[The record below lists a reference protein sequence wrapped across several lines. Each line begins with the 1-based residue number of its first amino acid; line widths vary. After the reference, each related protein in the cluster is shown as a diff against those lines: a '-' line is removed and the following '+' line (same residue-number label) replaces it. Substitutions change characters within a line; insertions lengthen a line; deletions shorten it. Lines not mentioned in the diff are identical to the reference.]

1 MKLRLAILL
10 LVAALPFPAASVDI
24 QRIVSGKGI
33 AAWFVHDRS
42 VPLIALSFAF
52 RGAGWS
58 SDPDGKEGL
67 ADMATALL
75 DEGAGDIDSQSF
87 QRALEETAARLSF
100 DADTDD
106 LSGRM
111 QTLVSERDRAFR
123 LLRLALTAPRFD
135 SGPVDRIR
143 SQIVASL
150 RVAAEDP
157 RRIGGRLW
165 RRAVFPRHVY
175 GRPGAGTEES
185 VSTISPEDL
194 GSYARNRFG
203 RDRLVVGVVGDIS
216 AAELKERLDEVF
228 GDLPASAPS
237 PEIPRIVPAAAGKT
251 LIVRKR
257 VPQSTMVFGHAG
269 VARDDPDWYAALLV
283 TEILGGG
290 GMNSRL
296 HEAVRNKRG
305 LAYSVYAYLNPLDR
319 AALVAGGVATRN
331 ARAGEALETVRA
343 EWRRIAGDGVT
354 EEELRDA
361 KTHLNGSFPLRFDSG
376 RRIADMLVGIQLA
389 RLGIDYVDSRRRLI
403 DSVTLE
409 QANRVARRIFRA
421 EDLTVVVV
429 GDPEDIA
436 ASP

>member
-1 MKLRLAILL
+1 MKLRLAVLL

-24 QRIVSGKGI
+24 QRVVSGKGVS
-33 AAWFVHDRS
+33 AWFVHDRS

-52 RGAGWS
+52 KGAGWS
-58 SDPDGKEGL
+58 SDPDGREGL
-67 ADMATALL
+67 ADMASALL
-75 DEGAGDIDSQSF
+75 DEGAGDMDSRSF

-106 LSGRM
+106 FSGRI

-143 SQIVASL
+143 GQIVAAL

-157 RRIGGRLW
+157 RKIGGRLW
-165 RRAVFPRHVY
+165 RRTVFPDHVY
-175 GRPGAGTEES
+175 GRPGSGTEES
-185 VSTISPEDL
+185 VSAIAPEDL
-194 GSYARNRFG
+194 ESYVRNSFG

-216 AAELKERLDEVF
+216 AAEAKERLDEVF

-237 PEIPRIVPAAAGKT
+237 PEIPRIVPAAGKT
-251 LIVRKR
+251 LIVRKQ
-257 VPQSTMVFGHAG
+257 VPQSAMVFGHAG
-269 VARDDPDWYAALLV
+269 IARDDPDWYAALLV

-290 GMNSRL
+290 GLNSRL
-296 HEAVRNKRG
+296 NEAVRNKRG

-354 EEELRDA
+354 EEELRDV
-361 KTHLNGSFPLRFDSG
+361 KTYLNGSFPLHFDSG

-389 RLGIDYVDSRRRLI
+389 RLGIDYVDRRRHLI

>member
-1 MKLRLAILL
+1 MKLRLAVLF

-24 QRIVSGKGI
+24 QRVVSGKGVS
-33 AAWFVHDRS
+33 AWFVHDRS

-52 RGAGWS
+52 RSAGWS
-58 SDPDGKEGL
+58 SDPDGREGL
-67 ADMATALL
+67 ADMASALL
-75 DEGAGDIDSQSF
+75 DEGAGDMDSRSF

-106 LSGRM
+106 FSGRI

-143 SQIVASL
+143 GQIVAAL

-157 RRIGGRLW
+157 RKIGGRLW
-165 RRAVFPRHVY
+165 RRTVFPDHVY
-175 GRPGAGTEES
+175 GRPGSGTEKS
-185 VSTISPEDL
+185 VSAIAPEDL
-194 GSYARNRFG
+194 ESYVRNSFG

-216 AAELKERLDEVF
+216 AAEAKERLDEVF

-237 PEIPRIVPAAAGKT
+237 PEIPRIVPAAGKT
-251 LIVRKR
+251 LIVRKQ
-257 VPQSTMVFGHAG
+257 VPQSAMVFGHAG
-269 VARDDPDWYAALLV
+269 IARDDPDWYAALLV

-290 GMNSRL
+290 GLNSRL
-296 HEAVRNKRG
+296 NEAVRNKRG

-354 EEELRDA
+354 EEELRDV
-361 KTHLNGSFPLRFDSG
+361 KTYLNGSFPLRFDSG

-389 RLGIDYVDSRRRLI
+389 RLGIDYVDRRRHLI

>member
-1 MKLRLAILL
+1 MKLRLAVLL

-24 QRIVSGKGI
+24 QRVVSGKGVS
-33 AAWFVHDRS
+33 AWFVRDRS

-58 SDPDGKEGL
+58 SDPDGREGL
-67 ADMATALL
+67 ADMASALL
-75 DEGAGDIDSQSF
+75 DEGAGDMDSRSF

-106 LSGRM
+106 FSGRI

-143 SQIVASL
+143 GQIVASL

-157 RRIGGRLW
+157 RKIGGRLW
-165 RRAVFPRHVY
+165 RRTVFPDHVY
-175 GRPGAGTEES
+175 GRPGSGTEES
-185 VSTISPEDL
+185 VSAIAPEDL
-194 GSYARNRFG
+194 ESYVRDSFG

-216 AAELKERLDEVF
+216 AAEAKERLDEVF

-237 PEIPRIVPAAAGKT
+237 PEIPRIVPAAGKT
-251 LIVRKR
+251 LIVRKQ
-257 VPQSTMVFGHAG
+257 VPQSAMVFGHAG
-269 VARDDPDWYAALLV
+269 IARDDPDWYAALLV

-290 GMNSRL
+290 GLNSRL
-296 HEAVRNKRG
+296 NEAVRNKRG
-305 LAYSVYAYLNPLDR
+305 LAYSVYAYLNPLNR

-354 EEELRDA
+354 EEELRDV
-361 KTHLNGSFPLRFDSG
+361 KTYLNGSFPLRFDSG

-389 RLGIDYVDSRRRLI
+389 RLGIDYVDRRRHLI

>member
-1 MKLRLAILL
+1 MKLRLAVLL

-24 QRIVSGKGI
+24 QRVVSGKGVS
-33 AAWFVHDRS
+33 AWFVRDRS

-52 RGAGWS
+52 RSAGWS
-58 SDPDGKEGL
+58 SDPDGREGL
-67 ADMATALL
+67 ADMASALL
-75 DEGAGDIDSQSF
+75 DEGAGDMDSRSF

-106 LSGRM
+106 FSGRI

-143 SQIVASL
+143 GQIVASL

-157 RRIGGRLW
+157 RKIGGRLW
-165 RRAVFPRHVY
+165 RRTVFPDHVY
-175 GRPGAGTEES
+175 GRPGSGTEES
-185 VSTISPEDL
+185 VSAIAPEDL
-194 GSYARNRFG
+194 ESYVRNSFG

-216 AAELKERLDEVF
+216 AAEAKERLDEVF
-228 GDLPASAPS
+228 GDLPASASS
-237 PEIPRIVPAAAGKT
+237 PEIPRIVPAAGKT
-251 LIVRKR
+251 LIVRKQ
-257 VPQSTMVFGHAG
+257 VPQSAMVFGHAG
-269 VARDDPDWYAALLV
+269 IARDDPDWYAALLV

-290 GMNSRL
+290 GLNSRL
-296 HEAVRNKRG
+296 NEAVRNKRG

-354 EEELRDA
+354 EEELRDV
-361 KTHLNGSFPLRFDSG
+361 KTYLNGSFPLRFDSG

-389 RLGIDYVDSRRRLI
+389 RLGIDYVDRRRHLI